1 MLYSIL
7 FSKSFVFQRST
18 TTLLLYILYPP
29 SLFILY
35 FKLFFSINVFI
46 ISSVS
51 LKTTKSK
58 SFGGVCNSMS
68 LRAPPIRKI
77 GAILEIS
84 IASGK
89 FSIMYFLTF
98 SL

>member
-1 MLYSIL
+1 M
-7 FSKSFVFQRST
+7 ST

-58 SFGGVCNSMS
+58 SFGVVSSSMS
-68 LRAPPIRKI
+68 LKAPPIRKI
-77 GAILEIS
+77 GAI
-84 IASGK
+84 
-89 FSIMYFLTF
+89 FLLQVGSF
-98 SL
+98 QLCIF